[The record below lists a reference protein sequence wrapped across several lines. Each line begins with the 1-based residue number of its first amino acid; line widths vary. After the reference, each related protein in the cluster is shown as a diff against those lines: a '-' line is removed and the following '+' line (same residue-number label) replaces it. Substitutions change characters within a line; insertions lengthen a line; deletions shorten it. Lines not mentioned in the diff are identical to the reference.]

1 MSGSFGGWIYK
12 NSPIPITKKPDL
24 NDPVLRAKLAKGMGH
39 NYYGEP
45 AWPNDLL
52 YIFPVVIL
60 GTIACNVGL
69 AVLEP
74 SMIGEPADPFA
85 TPLEILP
92 EWYFFPVFQI
102 LRTVPNKL
110 LGVLLMVSV
119 PAGLLTVPFL
129 ENVNKF
135 QNPFRRPVATTVFFI
150 GTAVALWL
158 GIEAT
163 LPIDKKA
170 NHTWD
175 IESCPP
181 TIVPLGC
188 KWVYSVKVRSDG
200 SLDRYKARLVALGNN
215 QEYGVNYEE
224 TFAPVAKMTTVR
236 TILAL
241 AASSDWPLHQM
252 DVKNAFLH
260 GDLKECIY
268 MKPPPGLFPS
278 PTSHVCKLR
287 RSLYGLK
294 QAPRAWFDKFHT
306 ILLQF
311 SFRQSKY
318 NTSLFL
324 RKSDMGIVVH
334 LVYVDDIVITGFDFA
349 LLVSSKLIS
358 LSPFI

>member
-1 MSGSFGGWIYK
+1 MSGSFGGWIYT

-135 QNPFRRPVATTVFFI
+135 QNPFRRPVATTVFLV
-150 GTAVALWL
+150 GTVVALWL
-158 GIEAT
+158 GIGAT
-163 LPIDKKA
+163 LPIDK
-170 NHTWD
+170 
-175 IESCPP
+175 
-181 TIVPLGC
+181 
-188 KWVYSVKVRSDG
+188 
-200 SLDRYKARLVALGNN
+200 SLTL
-215 QEYGVNYEE
+215 
-224 TFAPVAKMTTVR
+224 
-236 TILAL
+236 
-241 AASSDWPLHQM
+241 
-252 DVKNAFLH
+252 
-260 GDLKECIY
+260 
-268 MKPPPGLFPS
+268 GLF
-278 PTSHVCKLR
+278 
-287 RSLYGLK
+287 
-294 QAPRAWFDKFHT
+294 
-306 ILLQF
+306 
-311 SFRQSKY
+311 
-318 NTSLFL
+318 
-324 RKSDMGIVVH
+324 
-334 LVYVDDIVITGFDFA
+334 
-349 LLVSSKLIS
+349 
-358 LSPFI
+358 